1 MYGRNNIKKALQLGS
16 MKKKIKA
23 REVNT
28 VKIEADVAENEQ
40 QSLLFYKKHDFKVE
54 GKLQDHFRA
63 KEMVYVIGKMVK

>member
-40 QSLLFYKKHDFKVE
+40 QSLLFYKKHGFKVE